1 MAQWEEYQ
9 TGIMELGYMGVTE
22 IQLLICGFYT
32 AAYIWG
38 TDIWISSITILGYET
53 TMNMIPAGIILCG
66 TVITMIGNV
75 LKVLQQKDINII
87 GAFGQLIPLKLLV
100 IGATLWAYLSPNNVA
115 ETMPHQF
122 FLIIGFIFSFITGR
136 IVTNRVCG
144 EKFNLIQPIEIGLII
159 AVLYCLFDGVNY
171 FPEYCLVYTYLI
183 LAIGQYLHFAYVVI
197 QQMTGHLNI
206 RCFHIPVFKSD

>member
-1 MAQWEEYQ
+1 MGTNTLIGLTFACTMRLGSGWFFFFVTLSSYCVFFMAQWEEYQ

-100 IGATLWAYLSPNNVA
+100 IGATLWAY
-115 ETMPHQF
+115 
-122 FLIIGFIFSFITGR
+122 
-136 IVTNRVCG
+136 
-144 EKFNLIQPIEIGLII
+144 
-159 AVLYCLFDGVNY
+159 
-171 FPEYCLVYTYLI
+171 
-183 LAIGQYLHFAYVVI
+183 
-197 QQMTGHLNI
+197 
-206 RCFHIPVFKSD
+206 